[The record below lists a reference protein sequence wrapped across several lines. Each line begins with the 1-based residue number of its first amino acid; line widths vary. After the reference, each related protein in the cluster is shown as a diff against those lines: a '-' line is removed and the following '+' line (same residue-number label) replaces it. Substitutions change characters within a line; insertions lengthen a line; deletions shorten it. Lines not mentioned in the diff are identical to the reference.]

1 MIHLQLPAV
10 VCYYCCCCCCCCCCL
25 LWLCLRRASG
35 GDPYTRGTRSAAA
48 SSLLCMCCFVHVEDT
63 RPQQTATFRTA
74 VPFWGQNT
82 WNYSSLSPK
91 RDCSPIRVNTS
102 KEGCAGTIYSDR
114 WQEEEYYYYNSCLLT
129 YQQRINTS
137 WCSRPDSSIYAV
149 YAAPECL
156 RSRSTSPS
164 SQILLTDSYKLC
176 HRYRSLIIT
185 PIYPDCLDRRSG
197 KFGVDLDLFW
207 GT

>member
-1 MIHLQLPAV
+1 MFFFFFFFLRLRSRGPLCEWERRAGILKDIMIHLQLPAV
-10 VCYYCCCCCCCCCCL
+10 VCYYCCCCCGCCL

-48 SSLLCMCCFVHVEDT
+48 SSLLCMLCCFVHVEDT

-102 KEGCAGTIYSDR
+102 KEGCAGLYIVTGDR
-114 WQEEEYYYYNSCLLT
+114 
-129 YQQRINTS
+129 R
-137 WCSRPDSSIYAV
+137 
-149 YAAPECL
+149 
-156 RSRSTSPS
+156 RSTTIIVVCWRTSNVSIRRGVQGRTAPS
-164 SQILLTDSYKLC
+164 MPCTL
-176 HRYRSLIIT
+176 
-185 PIYPDCLDRRSG
+185 RRSAWDRDRHRLLRKYYWLTSCATG
-197 KFGVDLDLFW
+197 IDL
-207 GT
+207 